1 MDERVGGRIEPVK
14 YLVGKMEAA
23 VLLLVGAAVLYFS
36 IVGEYQILMNV
47 RFRWLSISGGLL
59 LLIMGLSLL
68 FARQKGSMQGVGAFL
83 LLILIT
89 VIGRPYIPSESS
101 RMNVLPEFGSAL
113 KAQIDEDRFAQKK
126 LQTVFTPKEMPRY
139 EFVTMGAVKRLPE
152 LDEKGGF
159 ALMDSLMVCCAADM
173 FGIGFFVPVDNPD
186 EYNDGDVLVVCG
198 RLGESDSPIQLDNFR
213 FGNAMMSVVHEDRIL
228 QPELIFRYDRMA
240 AMPSITE
247 SMDYEKISVFRD
259 LLIETGLWEALQ
271 EEGDFTVFAPVNEA
285 LEKVDQ
291 RLFLDENRDE
301 LRNLLSNHI
310 VPGRLFAADLYD
322 RESLVTLHNKKIDIH
337 VSNGRLMI
345 EDARVLMNDKEAKNG
360 VIHYVYPVITV
371 EEPDGR

>member
-1 MDERVGGRIEPVK
+1 MK

-68 FARQKGSMQGVGAFL
+68 FARQTGSLQGVGAFL
-83 LLILIT
+83 LLILVT
-89 VIGRPYIPSESS
+89 FIGRPYIASESS
-101 RMNVLPEFGSAL
+101 RMNVLPEFDSAL
-113 KAQIDEDRFAQKK
+113 KAQIDGNRFAQKK
-126 LQTVFTPKEMPRY
+126 LQTVFTSKEMPRY
-139 EFVTMGAVKRLPE
+139 EFVTMGVVKRLPE
-152 LDEKGGF
+152 LDEKSGF

-173 FGIGFFVPVDNPD
+173 FGIGFFVPFDNPD
-186 EYNDGDVLVVCG
+186 EYNDGDVIVVCG
-198 RLGESDSPIQLDNFR
+198 RLERSDAPIQLDNFR
-213 FGNAMMSVVHEDRIL
+213 FGNAMMSVVHEERVL
-228 QPELIFRYDRMA
+228 QPEMIFRYDRMA

-259 LLIETGLWEALQ
+259 LLIETGLWSSLQ

-285 LEKVDQ
+285 LENVDKT
-291 RLFLDENRDE
+291 LFQDENRDR
-301 LRNLLSNHI
+301 LRDLLSNHI
-310 VPGRLFAADLYD
+310 VPGRLFAADLYS
-322 RESLVTLHNKKIDIH
+322 RASLATLHNKKIGIH
-337 VSNGRLMI
+337 VVNGRLMI

-360 VIHYVYPVITV
+360 VIHYVYPLITTA
-371 EEPDGR
+371 DR